1 MTIEKRLSKAI
12 EQIQKV
18 LDFASAL
25 SPAEREALL
34 IAKRKIESVHLAF
47 LVQRMK
53 FKD

>member
-1 MTIEKRLSKAI
+1 MTIEKRLSKAT